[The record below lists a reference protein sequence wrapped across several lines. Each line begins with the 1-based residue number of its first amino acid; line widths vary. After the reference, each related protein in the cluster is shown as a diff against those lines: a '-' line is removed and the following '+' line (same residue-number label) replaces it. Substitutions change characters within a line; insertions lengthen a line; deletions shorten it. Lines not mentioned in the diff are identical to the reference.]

1 MNKNRWKRYGVL
13 YFALIFILIPAL
25 ASAYIDPSVT
35 TYAIQAIAGVA
46 VAAGAFFA
54 TYGRRMK
61 KTWLKTLDIDENEAK
76 TADPP
81 LEITREDLKAE
92 LAANR
97 EKRSETAPAV
107 KKRGNTRG
115 KIITSLLCG
124 FAPAMALILRPV
136 ISFYLSNEGEYWFR
150 LTDVLP
156 NILLLFFGF
165 VVIAALVHFL
175 LPNGK
180 KISLRLLFA
189 TAAAAGTLCVF
200 VQDHFLSFYLP
211 ELNGED
217 IDWSL
222 YRTWN
227 LISIG
232 IWGGSFLA
240 FIGLS
245 LIRPRFMKHITYG
258 LLALL
263 LVTET
268 VTGGIELVSAKH
280 TNRRIGTY
288 FTQSGMYETSEAGNI
303 TVLVSDTFEGTYMN
317 RLIEE
322 EPEWRDLLPDV
333 TYYDN
338 VTGNS
343 IFTHLSY
350 AKFLTGQDF
359 PIGKASV
366 EGMTWCFDHQT
377 TLDRIQS
384 RGWETAYYTEFSPS
398 PSIGDKVINYSD
410 RELHP
415 DAKASWTLTELL
427 LRGALFRSAP
437 GPFKWRFIVYGIHFE
452 NVKYDLAD
460 ASPWTVGDGR
470 IYDKLRET
478 GLTKTDGAPRYAVYE
493 LSGLHEP
500 IRWNEDFEAL
510 ENREARSVDE
520 RKMIAAR
527 AQLKLL
533 RAFLDALKT
542 AGTYDRTTV
551 IMMADHG
558 FNSRFY
564 PVFLV
569 KEAGRTADGF
579 QVDSSPI
586 SMRED
591 YEDLLDDLMSGMS
604 FSEAAVKA
612 AIGDEVR
619 TALDFRA
626 PGSSEGKTNRRT
638 VVEIR
643 GEAKDPEAYHIARDE
658 FILDDDYPGRCV
670 PDSPFISGGQLCQ
683 DVAAYGFEYT
693 STSGH
698 TMIFD
703 AFFKE
708 KLAGPVTFQATVTN
722 ETGRPQR
729 IEFLLNG
736 QPAGEPVT
744 VAPESGPTRITLP
757 IPTTDTARLILELD
771 MPDAVL
777 QPNFG
782 ETLVFT
788 NYSSISVSDA
798 TWITGTGS
806 D

>member
-1 MNKNRWKRYGVL
+1 MNRTRWKIYGIF
-13 YFALIFILIPAL
+13 YFSAVFIFLPSL

-61 KTWLKTLDIDENEAK
+61 KSWLKTLNIDPNETK

-81 LEITREDLKAE
+81 LEVTREDLKAA
-92 LAANR
+92 LAQKR
-97 EKRSETAPAV
+97 ESQSSRTAPAS
-107 KKRGNTRG
+107 KKHGNLKGRM
-115 KIITSLLCG
+115 ITSILCG

-150 LTDVLP
+150 LTDILP
-156 NILLLFFGF
+156 NILLVFLGF
-165 VVIAALVHFL
+165 AVIAALIHFF
-175 LPNGK
+175 LPDGK

-189 TAAAAGTLCVF
+189 AAAAAGTLCVF

-217 IDWSL
+217 IDWTL

-227 LISIG
+227 LVSI
-232 IWGGSFLA
+232 ILWGGSFLV
-240 FIGLS
+240 FISLS

-263 LVTET
+263 LITET
-268 VTGGIELVSAKH
+268 VTGGIELASAKH

-288 FTQSGMYETSEAGNI
+288 FTQNGIYETAEAGNI
-303 TVLVSDTFEGTYMN
+303 AVLVSDTFEGTYMN

-322 EPEWRDLLPDV
+322 EPAWKDLLPDV

-384 RGWETAYYTEFSPS
+384 RGWETAYYTEFSPA
-398 PSIGDKVINYSD
+398 PSIKDKVINYSD
-410 RELHP
+410 EELHP
-415 DAKASWTLTELL
+415 DAKAAWTLTELL
-427 LRGALFRSAP
+427 LRSVFFRSAP
-437 GPFKWRFIVYGIHFE
+437 GPYKWHFIVYGMYFD
-452 NVKYDLAD
+452 NVKYELAN
-460 ASPWTVGDGR
+460 ASPWTGGDGR
-470 IYDKLRET
+470 FYDKLREA

-493 LSGLHEP
+493 LAGLHEP
-500 IRWNEDFEAL
+500 IRWNEDFESL
-510 ENREARSVDE
+510 ENREAYSVDE

-533 RAFLDALKT
+533 RAYLDALKA
-542 AGTYDRTTV
+542 AGTYDQTTV

-558 FNSRFY
+558 FNDRFY
-564 PVFLV
+564 PLFLV

-579 QVDSSPI
+579 RVVSSPI

-604 FSEAAVKA
+604 FAEAAAKA
-612 AIGDEVR
+612 AAGDEVR

-626 PGSSEGKTNRRT
+626 PDSSEGKTNRRT

-643 GEAKDPEAYHIARDE
+643 GDAKDPGSYHIARDE
-658 FILDDDYPGRCV
+658 FILDDHYPGRCV
-670 PDSPFISGGQLCQ
+670 PNSPFISGGKLCQ
-683 DVAAYGFEYT
+683 DVAAYGFEYA
-693 STSGH
+693 STGGH

-703 AFFKE
+703 TFFE
-708 KLAGPVTFQATVTN
+708 EELTGSVTFRATVRN
-722 ETGRPQR
+722 ETGYPQR
-729 IEFLLNG
+729 IEFLLNE
-736 QPAGEPVT
+736 QPVGEVIT
-744 VAPESGPTRITLP
+744 VAPESGSLEIVLP
-757 IPTTDTARLILELD
+757 ICVENASRLTLELD

-777 QPNFG
+777 QPNLG

-798 TWITGTGS
+798 AWMTGAK
-806 D
+806 